1 MIQFLTIFIKVSD
14 KGNLK
19 AKNRQWGL
27 WEAVHIFETFNLSMR
42 CVHEL
47 NFFQDI

>member
-19 AKNRQWGL
+19 AKYRQWGL
-27 WEAVHIFETFNLSMR
+27 WEAVHIFENIQSKYEM
-42 CVHEL
+42 CA
-47 NFFQDI
+47 